1 MNFIVIPSLNPTNEL
16 PSLIDELG
24 EREKIIIV
32 DDGSSDKTIFD
43 TLKLRANV
51 FLITHPENKGKGA
64 AIKTAAAFIAEHF
77 PSSGFVTADDDGQH
91 TADDIIKVRAAI
103 DQSPGALILG
113 VRNFSERDV
122 PIRSKMGNFSTSVI
136 FKIRT
141 GRTLR
146 DTQTGLRGIPASL
159 VGKLGEIPGTRF
171 DYEITMLTQFSDQN
185 VPFVYVPIS
194 TVYKSGGRKS
204 NYRTFTDSVKVIKG
218 ILYRSQ
224 PRGVFQFSKF
234 GLSSF
239 LSACIDV
246 GLYYV
251 FYQFMPILP
260 ALYIARLLSGVFNF
274 TVNRNLVFESKES
287 RVRSAIKYII
297 LFTIQLVLMANLTD
311 FAVSL
316 GMNEYIAKIVIDL
329 ILFTISFIIQRQLVF
344 RKKAKE

>member
-16 PSLIDELG
+16 TALIDELG
-24 EREKIIIV
+24 DREKVIIV
-32 DDGSSDKTIFD
+32 DDGSSDKSIFD

-51 FLITHPENKGKGA
+51 FVLTHPENRGKGA
-64 AIKTAAAFIAEHF
+64 AIKTAAAFIAENF
-77 PSSGFVTADDDGQH
+77 PAAGFVTADDDGQH
-91 TADDIIKVRAAI
+91 TAEDIIKVRAAI
-103 DQSPGALILG
+103 ENSHGALVLG
-113 VRNFSERDV
+113 VRDFSERKV

-141 GRTLR
+141 GRTLH
-146 DTQTGLRGIPASL
+146 DTQTGLRGIPAAL

-171 DYEITMLTQFSDQN
+171 DFEITMLTQFSDQN
-185 VPFVYVPIS
+185 IPFVYVPIS

-239 LSACIDV
+239 LSACVDV

-251 FYQFMPILP
+251 FYQFLP
-260 ALYIARLLSGVFNF
+260 VLISAYVARLISGVFNF
-274 TVNRNLVFESKES
+274 TVNRNLVFDSKES
-287 RVRSAIKYII
+287 RARSAIKYIL
-297 LFTIQLVLMANLTD
+297 LFAVQLVLTANLTD
-311 FAVSL
+311 LLVNAGANVLIS
-316 GMNEYIAKIVIDL
+316 KIVIDL
-329 ILFTISFIIQRQLVF
+329 ALFTLSFIIQKKLVF